1 MDVPTVS
8 SSSVAPW
15 GWDEPGPHLLR
26 LRSISAF
33 IRGFTSEQGW
43 GTQTLHSKACS
54 RLHGRACC
62 PDPTAP
68 SGMVDELQQLPLP
81 HKGTAR

>member
-15 GWDEPGPHLLR
+15 GWDEPGPHLLQ

-43 GTQTLHSKACS
+43 DAGV
-54 RLHGRACC
+54 GD
-62 PDPTAP
+62 PDPAQQ
-68 SGMVDELQQLPLP
+68 GMLQAAREGMLP
-81 HKGTAR
+81 